1 NLTFL
6 FKLYHRNRKG
16 VAFVKKYIAIEIEN
30 TKEFEE
36 LYDDYLKKASE
47 LREVVQK
54 LEQFQFT
61 GILNNN

>member
-1 NLTFL
+1 LNYTTE
-6 FKLYHRNRKG
+6 RG
-16 VAFVKKYIAIEIEN
+16 VAFVKKYIAIELEN

-47 LREVVQK
+47 LREAVQK

>member
-1 NLTFL
+1 M
-6 FKLYHRNRKG
+6 
-16 VAFVKKYIAIEIEN
+16 AFVKKYIAIEIEN

-36 LYDDYLKKASE
+36 LYDDYLKKAFE
-47 LREVVQK
+47 LREAVQK

>member
-1 NLTFL
+1 MKKFI
-6 FKLYHRNRKG
+6 
-16 VAFVKKYIAIEIEN
+16 AFELEN

-36 LYDDYLKKASE
+36 LYDDYLKKAFE
-47 LREVVQK
+47 LREAVEK